1 MASNKFFT
9 NTYITGTGRQ
19 NYLRADYLED
29 PLFTSFTFDIDF
41 ISSPLFYTIN
51 NYTYPHPDNIGISE
65 QIQNAM
71 REMRNKMM
79 PDQGYDILPLYS
91 ADFLKGD
98 KLGFGL
104 QQNVYMDLPLYGA
117 TEYIYMVDK
126 RNGDGSQNDVRYDN
140 SGSANNGG
148 FKSYKLGDS
157 VKDAVSKSDKDWA
170 QKQNQQASAQ
180 IAECDKIL
188 TPENKKKHDEE
199 GGKVQKL
206 LNKCENETV
215 QVNGVKIEGADG
227 KIIENPNMTEEEILA
242 KIKEYQQTENAFE
255 QLKKDI
261 ANWVNGELSA
271 FQSKATAIFN
281 QNSCVKELML
291 YVGDTTKNGFPDKL
305 TKTYNTELWR
315 AKYVWKDN
323 MDDGTYVAESL
334 KLYHKLETYDTKIN
348 IEETYRVL
356 RSDDNKSLLLKDK
369 FGGTPFVRPSII
381 ESEFKDKL
389 LRLGLMET
397 DKAFDSKVEVNPSK
411 ESPDWTYEIP
421 RRLDYWTK
429 DCYSRITQTLA
440 NTIIVHPLSY
450 KCDVDSC
457 FNSFD
462 TQVYKDNSEILGR
475 YELALEQIRTRLY
488 GSSTN
493 GDACDKNN
501 PTPDSMYG
509 QYLEAKNKHENDE
522 YAQAE
527 KMKSIAQSGMV
538 EIDTDINSEQNTTDE
553 SSNGIP
559 STNIQQTEEK
569 PEPIITPQTVLDML
583 GFISGMRRM
592 TTEYPYIINGI
603 TGLDKAYE
611 NHYGVK
617 DPYMGSGDNKIVLS
631 CWESLDLRVTTMFN
645 RYFNAV
651 YDRQYRRERVPVNLR
666 RFNCSVYV
674 HDVRNFVTNNTNAK
688 YENRMLE
695 LTDMYY
701 SAIEFKFY
709 DCEIVPEETG
719 NIFNDI
725 SNEAPT
731 EMKKTNFTFTYG
743 NCVVNFVPQSEV
755 AKYR

>member
-19 NYLRADYLED
+19 NYLRVDYLED

-65 QIQNAM
+65 QIQNALG
-71 REMRNKMM
+71 EMRKKML

-91 ADFLKGD
+91 AEFFKGD

-126 RNGDGSQNDVRYDN
+126 RNGDRSQNDVRYDN
-140 SGSANNGG
+140 SGSADFANNGG

-157 VKDAVSKSDKDWA
+157 VREAVSQSDYEWA
-170 QKQNQQASAQ
+170 NRKNEEAYAQ

-188 TPENKKKHDEE
+188 TPENKQKHDAE
-199 GGKVQKL
+199 GDKVQDL
-206 LNKCENETV
+206 LKSCEEYKIL
-215 QVNGVKIEGADG
+215 VNGVEIKDENGE
-227 KIIENPNMTEEEILA
+227 IIKNPMMTEEEILA
-242 KIKEYQQTENAFE
+242 KVNEYKQKENGFE

-261 ANWVNGELSA
+261 ANRVNDEISS
-271 FQSKATAIFN
+271 FQNKASSIFN
-281 QNSCVKELML
+281 RNSCVKEVMSF
-291 YVGDTTKNGFPDKL
+291 DDSTKRENVAKL
-305 TKTYNTELWR
+305 EKTYNTVYWR
-315 AKYVWKDN
+315 QKYMWDEN
-323 MDDGTYVAESL
+323 GNENDGTYVRESL
-334 KLYHKLETYDTKIN
+334 KLYNNFETYDPLPGAYNKS
-348 IEETYRVL
+348 L
-356 RSDDNKSLLLKDK
+356 KKDDGKSLLLKDK
-369 FGGTPFVRPSII
+369 LRGTSIVRPSII
-381 ESEFKDKL
+381 EKEYKDKL
-389 LRLGLMET
+389 LWLGLMEEG
-397 DKAFDSKVEVNPSK
+397 KSFNLKVEVLPLKDMPEWAYN
-411 ESPDWTYEIP
+411 IAH
-421 RRLDYWTK
+421 RVDYWTEHK
-429 DCYSRITQTLA
+429 VNEEFTNA
-440 NTIIVHPLSY
+440 IIVDPLCY
-450 KCDVDSC
+450 KCDADTC
-457 FNSFD
+457 FDSFD
-462 TQVYKDNSEILGR
+462 SQAYNDNYEMLGR
-475 YELALEQIRTRLY
+475 YEYALDQIRSQLY
-488 GSSTN
+488 GTSGT
-493 GDACDKNN
+493 DICDMNN
-501 PTPDSMYG
+501 PSPDSMYG

-527 KMKSIAQSGMV
+527 KTKAIAQSGI
-538 EIDTDINSEQNTTDE
+538 IDTNSAISNDGQSTTE
-553 SSNGIP
+553 ETSNGV
-559 STNIQQTEEK
+559 STNIQQTEKEQ
-569 PEPIITPQTVLDML
+569 EHNIITPQTVLDML

-592 TTEYPYIINGI
+592 TTEYPYIIQSI

-611 NHYGVK
+611 THYGVK
-617 DPYMGSGDNKIVLS
+617 DPYLGSGDNKIVLT

-674 HDVRNFVTNNTNAK
+674 HDVRNFVTNNSK
-688 YENRMLE
+688 GQYENRMLE

>member
-1 MASNKFFT
+1 
-9 NTYITGTGRQ
+9 
-19 NYLRADYLED
+19 
-29 PLFTSFTFDIDF
+29 
-41 ISSPLFYTIN
+41 
-51 NYTYPHPDNIGISE
+51 
-65 QIQNAM
+65 
-71 REMRNKMM
+71 MM

-91 ADFLKGD
+91 AEFLKGD

-126 RNGDGSQNDVRYDN
+126 RNGDGSQSDVRYDDN
-140 SGSANNGG
+140 SGSANSGG
-148 FKSYKLGDS
+148 FKSYKLGDT
-157 VKDAVSKSDKDWA
+157 VKEAVSKSDKDWA

-188 TPENKKKHDEE
+188 TPENKLKHDKDGEAIQ
-199 GGKVQKL
+199 GL
-206 LNKCENETV
+206 LKSCENYTV
-215 QVNGVKIEGADG
+215 QVNGVEIEDENG
-227 KIIENPNMTEEEILA
+227 KIIKNPMMTEEEILA
-242 KIKEYQQTENAFE
+242 KVKECKQKDNDFE

-261 ANWVNGELSA
+261 ANWVNEELSK
-271 FQSKATAIFN
+271 FQSRMTSIFN
-281 QNSCVKELML
+281 QNECVKTLML
-291 YVGDTTKNGFPDKL
+291 MEGDTSKDPHRKTLIDRFTDKWVEKYLWKKN
-305 TKTYNTELWR
+305 
-315 AKYVWKDN
+315 
-323 MDDGTYVAESL
+323 DDETYVNKCL
-334 KLYHKLETYDTKIN
+334 KLYNEFETYAYTP
-348 IEETYRVL
+348 TMRVAIVDVAIDIYNK
-356 RSDDNKSLLLKDK
+356 DDGKSFLLEKT
-369 FGGTPFVRPSII
+369 GGDGMVTVRPSMI
-381 ESEFKDKL
+381 ESLYKDRLVKL
-389 LRLGLMET
+389 DLMKENEKFNLDVKVQPLKEAPDWTREIPVRVEWWTGGKFPKQFCET
-397 DKAFDSKVEVNPSK
+397 VIVNPLCYKCEPKTSFDSFDSKV
-411 ESPDWTYEIP
+411 
-421 RRLDYWTK
+421 
-429 DCYSRITQTLA
+429 
-440 NTIIVHPLSY
+440 
-450 KCDVDSC
+450 
-457 FNSFD
+457 
-462 TQVYKDNSEILGR
+462 YKDNHEMLGR
-475 YELALEQIRTRLY
+475 YETALESIRSKLY
-488 GSSTN
+488 GDSAD
-493 GDACDKNN
+493 GACDKTN
-501 PTPDSMYG
+501 PAPESPYG
-509 QYLEAKNKHENDE
+509 KYLELKNKHENDE

-538 EIDTDINSEQNTTDE
+538 EIDSDMNNSEQNTTDE

-559 STNIQQTEEK
+559 STNIQQTEEE

-592 TTEYPYIINGI
+592 TTEYPYIIQSI

-651 YDRQYRRERVPVNLR
+651 YDRQYRRERVPINLR

-674 HDVRNFVTNNTNAK
+674 HDVRNFVTNNSK
-688 YENRMLE
+688 GQYENRMLE